1 MPVLQQPPGVP
12 VVIEPRVG
20 RRAQRAAER
29 RRQRRQRRIVAA
41 VTAGVLALAAVA
53 FVVVRGHSSGPPTTA
68 AAAGARTQ
76 STLLLSLRAGDGS
89 AAASV
94 LLADNPAR
102 HQGAEVLVPG
112 RVIADAPGYGSHPFA
127 QVLTLPGAGGL
138 ARATLT
144 DLMGVT
150 VDGYWTLDHTT
161 FGRLVDA
168 LGGIDVRVDRDVV
181 RRTAGGGG
189 QVLVPAGQRHLDGAA
204 AWAYATYVAA
214 GEDPTAQLPRVQTV
228 LDGVL
233 VKMPRDAA
241 AAGRVLGAFRGATDR
256 STQQL
261 AGLFAGLAADARGS
275 DITYTQL
282 PVLDVDTGGTLPTY
296 RIDSAKVQQLVQASF
311 AGSRVAGGDGA
322 GRRVLVENAVGT
334 PGLGASVRDRI
345 VQAGYVFVASSNF
358 PPFGRAQSLVLVF
371 QDTPGAQAKGAALAK
386 ALGLPAASVRFSP
399 RGQSV
404 ADIVVIL
411 GRDYRP

>member
-1 MPVLQQPPGVP
+1 VPVLQQPPGAP
-12 VVIEPRVG
+12 VVIEPRLS

-29 RRQRRQRRIVAA
+29 RRQRRQRRILAA
-41 VTAGVLALAAVA
+41 ITAGVVALAAIVL
-53 FVVVRGHSSGPPTTA
+53 FVVRGHSSSPDKSV

-94 LLADNPAR
+94 LLADDPAH

-112 RVIADAPGYGSHPFA
+112 RVIVDAPGYGSHPFA
-127 QVLTLPGAGGL
+127 QVLTLPGAGSL
-138 ARATLT
+138 SRAALT
-144 DLMGVT
+144 DLVGVT
-150 VDGYWTLDHTT
+150 VDGYWTLDQTS
-161 FGRLVDA
+161 FGRLVDT

-189 QVLVPAGQRHLDGAA
+189 QVLVPAGRQHLNGAS

-233 VKMPRDAA
+233 AKMPRDEA
-241 AAGRVLGAFRGATDR
+241 AAGRIVGAFRGATDR
-256 STQQL
+256 STKQL
-261 AGLFAGLAADARGS
+261 AHLFVGLATDARGS
-275 DITYTQL
+275 DLTYTQL
-282 PVLDVDTGGTLPTY
+282 PVLDVDTGGPLPTY
-296 RIDSAKVQQLVQASF
+296 RIDSAKVQQLVKTSF
-311 AGSRVAGGDGA
+311 AGSQVADGDGA

-345 VQAGYVFVASSNF
+345 VKAGYVFVSSSNF

-386 ALGLPAASVRFSP
+386 ALGLPVTSVRFSP

-411 GRDYRP
+411 GRDYRS